1 MKHGAHMDIKHRS
14 DDAAWVCLHQA
25 SKSLCKAGS
34 QALSAPA
41 RKSLT
46 ALSAMAANPM
56 HTPSRAAR
64 SWPIRDM
71 AARRAFSSCPSE
83 GMSRACCCKSW
94 WCSSV
99 CVCGALWV
107 LIHSEA
113 PGSAPPETNACTLG
127 KHVQEICFLYPSRFL
142 RKPFR

>member
-1 MKHGAHMDIKHRS
+1 MKHGAHMDVKHTS
-14 DDAAWVCLHQA
+14 DDTAWVCLHQA
-25 SKSLCKAGS
+25 SKSLRKGGS
-34 QALSAPA
+34 QALSVPA

-46 ALSAMAANPM
+46 ALSAMAANLK
-56 HTPSRAAR
+56 HTPSLAAR
-64 SWPIRDM
+64 SWPVGDM
-71 AARRAFSSCPSE
+71 AACRAFFSCPSW